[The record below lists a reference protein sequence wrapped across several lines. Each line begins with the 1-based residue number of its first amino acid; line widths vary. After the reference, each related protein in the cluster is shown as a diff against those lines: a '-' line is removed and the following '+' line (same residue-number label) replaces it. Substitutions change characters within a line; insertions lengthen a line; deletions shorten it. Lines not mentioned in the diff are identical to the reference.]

1 MNGVITHINSLLVLE
16 WPRTNPGGYVSSFG
30 FFAFIFILRLSH
42 KNLLILLDGQWSEI
56 SLIHPDD
63 VDWFLSMDETHHRF
77 STEGNKG
84 GSTTIRYANSSFAR
98 SGDRITK
105 NAHHTTGVYGVTLRG
120 EPLPPLYIVDT
131 KSKNVDNYRID
142 PRICQGL
149 PIVRGKYGQ
158 DTVSS
163 YPSNVALRRKGSMDT
178 SLWAMYNRLMISQ
191 CYKGKISK
199 IPVRDSTGKLISGP
213 LIMKTDAGPG
223 RLSKEAESIDFRTEM
238 YDLGM
243 HILLSLP
250 NGTECTAELDQIY
263 GNNFKND
270 CKKATIR
277 VAGMKMAARVDARKK
292 AKGIDKDQTAVE
304 DLADYMNELGGEE
317 GNADGSESDDD
328 DEVVTLTVNKSKCN
342 VTIGNGDLAEI
353 VNGFPGDPIE
363 KRPFDFNFMIQKV
376 IRAWIY
382 VGFMPMTRNAVND
395 PKVRHEIG
403 EGGAPE
409 DIAKRME
416 LLVEE
421 YNDLAKQL
429 TTMGFNGALLDI
441 EPPTVKEK
449 EIPADEEMQV
459 QWLLK
464 NKGINRAGGLFKIGN
479 IVANSRVVLETYKRM
494 AVIAKANKKEK
505 QQDKDDSHTKDV
517 WMAIRVFGAWKIAGR
532 PTFNNKPKLKPEDAK
547 AILKALLPIIGKE
560 GEVISNYS
568 SGVKRVDR
576 LLQVSGGTTW
586 EEEMEKVVAETT
598 ARDGGGDRLF

>member
-63 VDWFLSMDETHHRF
+63 
-77 STEGNKG
+77 
-84 GSTTIRYANSSFAR
+84 
-98 SGDRITK
+98 
-105 NAHHTTGVYGVTLRG
+105 
-120 EPLPPLYIVDT
+120 
-131 KSKNVDNYRID
+131 
-142 PRICQGL
+142 
-149 PIVRGKYGQ
+149 
-158 DTVSS
+158 
-163 YPSNVALRRKGSMDT
+163 
-178 SLWAMYNRLMISQ
+178 
-191 CYKGKISK
+191 
-199 IPVRDSTGKLISGP
+199 
-213 LIMKTDAGPG
+213 
-223 RLSKEAESIDFRTEM
+223 
-238 YDLGM
+238 
-243 HILLSLP
+243 
-250 NGTECTAELDQIY
+250 
-263 GNNFKND
+263 
-270 CKKATIR
+270 
-277 VAGMKMAARVDARKK
+277 
-292 AKGIDKDQTAVE
+292 E

-505 QQDKDDSHTKDV
+505 QQDKDNIHTKDV
-517 WMAIRVFGAWKIAGR
+517 WTAIRVFGAWKIAGR

-586 EEEMEKVVAETT
+586 EEEMEKLIAETT
-598 ARDGGGDRLF
+598 ARDGGSDRLFY